1 MIHAVEN
8 IFKSNL
14 LIIIVKIK
22 LWMKLE
28 WELNRCLTNLFFIII
43 IHSRSIY
50 HECIIQTKSQSN
62 WYCW

>member
-43 IHSRSIY
+43 IHSP
-50 HECIIQTKSQSN
+50 KGFGLLV
-62 WYCW
+62 